1 MGDVVIEGTTAG
13 VLARGGGIALLPP
26 GPSVRIRG
34 TRYAVRPPKLKD
46 PRMTVAAVTISL
58 HVLGQLGLHFQVSV
72 PQILSAILT
81 CFVLGGIIEFRK
93 ERAFVWPASAMLTG
107 SGIALILRVP
117 DTPLHDHWTFHKW
130 YVFAGVGV
138 LAIVVKQLVQY
149 RGNPLFNPSN
159 VALVA
164 TFVVLG
170 SSRVAP
176 LDFWWAPMNGWLIA
190 AYAIILVGGTSVT
203 GRLGVLVMAATFWA
217 TFAAGMALLAT
228 TGHCMVANWAFAPV
242 CGGDQWR
249 NVVFSPELL
258 VFTYFMVTDP
268 KTVPRG
274 RVGRPLFAMCVAVTC
289 VLLIATQTTE
299 FGAKVG
305 LLGGL
310 TLLCAARPLFDRL
323 VPAPGSPDDHVW
335 RFARRLVS
343 PRASG
348 RTPARHALV
357 AVSAVLVVA
366 AAVTGVLVAGRSA
379 TGAFAEDSSGI
390 LDRVPRTVNPDTL
403 PQITIDRGVLDWN
416 HAIAGKGAE
425 EVVLSLAE
433 NLEVENAALRRGDRS
448 MLAAVDHGDRLDSMA
463 ARITGVESG
472 AATVLRHYDISDV
485 NIVLIVPFGRQDGLS
500 LGLRST
506 GTLTEETLDQQGN
519 VVSSTERP
527 FATTF
532 VLRRATGARWLN
544 VAELPYDQPA

>member
-1 MGDVVIEGTTAG
+1 MGDVVIEGTATG
-13 VLARGGGIALLPP
+13 VLARGSVAMLPA
-26 GPSVRIRG
+26 GPSVRFRG
-34 TRYAVRPPKLKD
+34 TVYAVRPPKLKD

-58 HVLGQLGLHFQVSV
+58 HVLGQLGLNFQVSV
-72 PQILSAILT
+72 PQILSAMLT
-81 CFVLGGIIEFRK
+81 CFVLGGIIEFRR

-164 TFVVLG
+164 AFVVLG

-176 LDFWWAPMNGWLIA
+176 LDFWWAPMNGWMIA
-190 AYAIILVGGTSVT
+190 AYAIILVGGTAVT
-203 GRLGVLVMAATFWA
+203 ARLGVLVMAATFWA

-228 TGHCMVANWAFAPV
+228 TGHCFVANWAFAPV
-242 CGGDQWR
+242 CGADQWR
-249 NVVFSPELL
+249 SVVFSPELL

-310 TLLCAARPLFDRL
+310 TLLCAVRPLFDRL
-323 VPAPGSPDDHVW
+323 VPAPGSTTDRVAA
-335 RFARRLVS
+335 FARRLVS
-343 PRASG
+343 ARAAG

-357 AVSAVLVVA
+357 TASALLVVA
-366 AAVTGVLVAGRSA
+366 AAATGVVVAGRSA

-390 LDRVPRTVNPDTL
+390 LDRVPHAVNPDTL
-403 PQITIDRGVLDWN
+403 PDISIDRGVLDWN

-433 NLEVENAALRRGDRS
+433 NLEAENAALRRADRS
-448 MLAAVDHGDRLDSMA
+448 ILTAVDHGDRLDSMA
-463 ARITGVESG
+463 ARITAIESG
-472 AATVLRHYDISDV
+472 APTVLRHYDIRTVD
-485 NIVLIVPFGRQDGLS
+485 IVLIVPFGRQDGLS
-500 LGLRST
+500 LGLRSQ
-506 GTLTEETLDQQGN
+506 GTLTEETLGADGD
-519 VVSSTERP
+519 VVSTTERT

-532 VLRRATGARWLN
+532 VLRRATGTRWLN
-544 VAELPYDQPA
+544 VAELPFDQTS